1 MSREM
6 KTPKVSIATRT
17 GISVFAVVLTLMS
30 IGPVVWLFS
39 VSMKT
44 RSEYVAHPFGLPTTL
59 RFENY
64 AFILTDSEFLRFAWN
79 SLLVTS
85 SSIFI
90 ILLLSTLAAYAL
102 ARLDFA
108 GNRLLFVAY
117 LFGEVIPIFLILL
130 PLYVL
135 LAKSGL
141 GGTLLSLILAYTA
154 ASLGIS
160 TLVLRSYFR
169 SIPVELEDA
178 ARIDGCNTMQLI
190 WHVMLPLIRPGILVV
205 AVFNIFNIWNE
216 YLLAA
221 FLLPSQK
228 LFTLPPGLA
237 TSFVAQY
244 ATNWPA
250 MAAGILLSA
259 IPLILIF
266 VVAQDKIVEGFSFG
280 SK

>member
-1 MSREM
+1 MSARILRYAGR
-6 KTPKVSIATRT
+6 PA
-17 GISVFAVVLTLMS
+17 FALALALTT
-30 IGPVVWLFS
+30 IGPVVWLLF

-44 RSEYVAHPFGLPTTL
+44 QGEHAARPFGLPSAL
-59 RFENY
+59 RLDNY
-64 AFILTDSEFLRFAWN
+64 EAILTDPAFLRFAWN

-85 SSIFI
+85 SAV
-90 ILLLSTLAAYAL
+90 ILILVLSTLAAFAL
-102 ARLDFA
+102 ARLEFT
-108 GNRLLFVAY
+108 GNRLLFIVY

-135 LAKSGL
+135 LARTGL
-141 GGTLLSLILAYTA
+141 GGTLVSLILAYTA
-154 ASLGIS
+154 AGLGIS
-160 TLVLRSYFR
+160 ILVLRSYFR
-169 SIPVELEDA
+169 SIPSELEDA
-178 ARIDGCNTMQLI
+178 ARIDGCNTPRLI
-190 WHVMLPLIRPGILVV
+190 WHVMMPLIRPGLLVV
-205 AVFNIFNIWNE
+205 AVFNAFNIWNE

-228 LFTLPPGLA
+228 LFTLPAGLA

-244 ATNWPA
+244 STNWPG

-266 VVAQDKIVEGFSFG
+266 VIAQDKIVEGFSFG

>member
-1 MSREM
+1 MSGAPGASRSE
-6 KTPKVSIATRT
+6 VVERV
-17 GISVFAVVLTLMS
+17 GSVAFTVALLLMMV
-30 IGPVVWLFS
+30 GPVIWLFF
-39 VSMKT
+39 VSTKT
-44 RSEYVAHPFGLPTTL
+44 KAEFAASPFGLPSAL
-59 RFENY
+59 RLDNY
-64 AFILTDSEFLRFAWN
+64 VFILTNSEFLRFAWN

-85 SSIFI
+85 TSVFA
-90 ILLLSTLAAYAL
+90 ILILSTLAAYAL
-102 ARLDFA
+102 ARIDLA
-108 GNRLLFVAY
+108 GNRLLFVVY

-135 LAKSGL
+135 LANTGL
-141 GGTLLSLILAYTA
+141 GGTLLSLILTYTA

-160 TLVLRSYFR
+160 ILVLRSYFR
-169 SIPVELEDA
+169 SIPSDIEDA
-178 ARIDGCNTMQLI
+178 ARIDGCNTPLVI
-190 WHVMLPLIRPGILVV
+190 WHVMIPLIRPGMVVV
-205 AVFNIFNIWNE
+205 AVFNIFNLWNE

-228 LFTLPPGLA
+228 LFTLPAGLA
-237 TSFVAQY
+237 SSFVAQY

-266 VVAQDKIVEGFSFG
+266 AVAQDKIVEGFSFG

>member
-1 MSREM
+1 MSKSASHR
-6 KTPKVSIATRT
+6 VSIASRFGSLAFT
-17 GISVFAVVLTLMS
+17 IALTAAM
-30 IGPVVWLFS
+30 IGPVFWLFT

-44 RSEYVAHPFGLPTTL
+44 KSEYAAQPFGMPSQV
-59 RFENY
+59 RWDNY
-64 AFILTDSEFLRFAWN
+64 LFILSDSDFLRFAWN
-79 SLLVTS
+79 SLVVTS
-85 SSIFI
+85 SAVFI
-90 ILLLSTLAAYAL
+90 ILVLSTLAAYAL
-102 ARLDFA
+102 ARLDFP
-108 GNRLLFVAY
+108 GNRLLFVTY

-135 LAKSGL
+135 LARTGL

-160 TLVLRSYFR
+160 ILVLRSYFR
-169 SIPVELEDA
+169 SIPSEIEDA
-178 ARIDGCNTMQLI
+178 ARIDGCNTLSLI
-190 WHVMLPLIRPGILVV
+190 WHIMMPLIRPGIVVV

-237 TSFVAQY
+237 ASFVAQY
-244 ATNWPA
+244 TTNWPA

-266 VVAQDKIVEGFSFG
+266 VIAQDKIVEGFSFG

>member
-1 MSREM
+1 MSRDVE
-6 KTPKVSIATRT
+6 TPGPKIAARVW
-17 GISVFAVVLTLMS
+17 SAVFTIALTMMTV
-30 IGPVVWLFS
+30 GPVVWLFF

-44 RSEYVAHPFGLPTTL
+44 KREYAASPFGLPSAL
-59 RFENY
+59 RFDNY
-64 AFILTDSEFLRFAWN
+64 TYILTDSEFLRFAWN

-85 SSIFI
+85 SSVAV
-90 ILLLSTLAAYAL
+90 ILVLSTLAAYAL
-102 ARLDFA
+102 ARIDFV

-135 LAKSGL
+135 LAKVGL
-141 GGTLLSLILAYTA
+141 GGTLLSLILVYTA

-160 TLVLRSYFR
+160 ILVLRSYFR
-169 SIPVELEDA
+169 SIPGEIEDA
-178 ARIDGCNTMQLI
+178 ARIDGCNTILVI
-190 WHVMLPLIRPGILVV
+190 WYVMMPLIRPGIVVV
-205 AVFNIFNIWNE
+205 AIFNIFNLWNE

-228 LFTLPPGLA
+228 LFTLPAGLA
-237 TSFVAQY
+237 SSFVAQY
-244 ATNWPA
+244 TTNWPA

-266 VVAQDKIVEGFSFG
+266 VIAQDKIVEGFSFG

>member
-1 MSREM
+1 MNPEAERPWRAFPSLASLAF
-6 KTPKVSIATRT
+6 KVAL
-17 GISVFAVVLTLMS
+17 VAMNV
-30 IGPVVWLFS
+30 GPVFWLLS

-44 RSEYVAHPFGLPTTL
+44 KGEFAASPFGIPPAIRLD
-59 RFENY
+59 NY
-64 AFILTDSEFLRFAWN
+64 IFILTNSEFLRFAWN
-79 SLLVTS
+79 SLFVTS
-85 SSIFI
+85 ASIVL
-90 ILLLSTLAAYAL
+90 ILVLSTFAAYAL
-102 ARLDFA
+102 ARIEFA
-108 GNRLLFVAY
+108 GNRLLFIAY

-135 LAKSGL
+135 LAKTGL
-141 GGTLLSLILAYTA
+141 GGTHLSLILTYTA

-160 TLVLRSYFR
+160 ILVLRSYFR
-169 SIPVELEDA
+169 SIPTELEDA
-178 ARIDGCNTMQLI
+178 ARIDGCNTVTLV
-190 WHVMLPLIRPGILVV
+190 WHIMMPLIRPGIIVV

-237 TSFVAQY
+237 ASFVAQY

-250 MAAGILLSA
+250 MAAGIVLSA

-266 VVAQDKIVEGFSFG
+266 VVAQDKIVEGFTFG

>member
-1 MSREM
+1 M
-6 KTPKVSIATRT
+6 
-17 GISVFAVVLTLMS
+17 LMN
-30 IGPVVWLFS
+30 IGPVIWLFS
-39 VSMKT
+39 VSVKS
-44 RSEYVAHPFGLPTTL
+44 RSEYAAHPFGVPPAL
-59 RFENY
+59 RLDNY
-64 AFILTDSEFLRFAWN
+64 KFILSDSEFLRFAWN
-79 SLLVTS
+79 SLLVTTS
-85 SSIFI
+85 SVGI
-90 ILLLSTLAAYAL
+90 ILVLSTLAAYAL

-108 GNRLLFVAY
+108 GNRLLFIAY

-141 GGTLLSLILAYTA
+141 GGTLFSLILAYTA

-169 SIPVELEDA
+169 SIPTEIEDA
-178 ARIDGCNTMQLI
+178 ARIDGCNTILLV
-190 WHVMLPLIRPGILVV
+190 WHVMMPLVRPGIVVV

-228 LFTLPPGLA
+228 LFTLPAGLA
-237 TSFVAQY
+237 SSFVAQY

-250 MAAGILLSA
+250 MAAGIVLSA
-259 IPLILIF
+259 IPLILMF
-266 VVAQDKIVEGFSFG
+266 AAAQDKIVEGFSFG

>member
-1 MSREM
+1 MIH
-6 KTPKVSIATRT
+6 KVRKAVGKLGERAGRSAFAIA
-17 GISVFAVVLTLMS
+17 LMLLNV
-30 IGPVVWLFS
+30 GPVVWLFS
-39 VSMKT
+39 VSVKT
-44 RSEYVAHPFGLPTTL
+44 RGEYAAHPFGVPPAL
-59 RFENY
+59 RLDNY
-64 AFILTDSEFLRFAWN
+64 KFILSDSEFLRFAWN
-79 SLLVTS
+79 SLIVTTS
-85 SSIFI
+85 SVFI
-90 ILLLSTLAAYAL
+90 ILVLSAPAAYAL
-102 ARLDFA
+102 ARIEFA
-108 GNRLLFVAY
+108 GNRLLFIAY

-141 GGTLLSLILAYTA
+141 GGTLFSLVLAYTA

-169 SIPVELEDA
+169 SIPTDIEDA
-178 ARIDGCNTMQLI
+178 ARIDGCNTILLI
-190 WHVMLPLIRPGILVV
+190 WHVMMPLVRPGMVVV

-228 LFTLPPGLA
+228 LFTLPAGLA
-237 TSFVAQY
+237 SSFVAQY

-250 MAAGILLSA
+250 MAAGIVLSA
-259 IPLILIF
+259 IPLILMF
-266 VVAQDKIVEGFSFG
+266 VIAQDKIVEGFSFG

>member
-1 MSREM
+1 MRA
-6 KTPKVSIATRT
+6 KVAQRVGSPA
-17 GISVFAVVLTLMS
+17 FALALALTT
-30 IGPVVWLFS
+30 IGPVVWLFF

-44 RSEYVAHPFGLPTTL
+44 QSEHAAHPFGPPLTL
-59 RFENY
+59 RFDNY
-64 AFILTDSEFLRFAWN
+64 VSILIDPAFLRFAWN
-79 SLLVTS
+79 SVIVTS
-85 SSIFI
+85 SSVFL
-90 ILLLSTLAAYAL
+90 ILVLSTLAAFAL

-108 GNRLLFVAY
+108 GNRLLFVIY
-117 LFGEVIPIFLILL
+117 LFGEVVPIFLILL

-135 LAKSGL
+135 LAKTGL

-160 TLVLRSYFR
+160 ILVLRSYFR
-169 SIPVELEDA
+169 SIPTDLEDA
-178 ARIDGCNTMQLI
+178 ARIDGCNTALLI
-190 WHVMLPLIRPGILVV
+190 WHVMMPLIRPGLVVV
-205 AVFNIFNIWNE
+205 AVFNTFNIWNE

-237 TSFVAQY
+237 TSFAAQY
-244 ATNWPA
+244 STNWPA
-250 MAAGILLSA
+250 MAAGILLSS

-266 VVAQDKIVEGFSFG
+266 VAAQDKIVEGFSFG

>member
-1 MSREM
+1 MTRGQ
-6 KTPKVSIATRT
+6 KRPRVSIAARA
-17 GISVFAVVLTLMS
+17 GSYLFAIILVLMN

-39 VSMKT
+39 VSVKS
-44 RSEYVAHPFGLPTTL
+44 RSEYAAQPFGVPSGLK
-59 RFENY
+59 FDNY
-64 AFILTDSEFLRFAWN
+64 TFILTDPAFLRFAWN
-79 SLLVTS
+79 SLLVTTS
-85 SSIFI
+85 SVFI

-102 ARLDFA
+102 ARIEFV
-108 GNRLLFVAY
+108 GNRLLFIAY
-117 LFGEVIPIFLILL
+117 LFGEVVPIFLILL

-135 LAKSGL
+135 LAKTGL
-141 GGTLLSLILAYTA
+141 GGTLFSLILAYTA

-169 SIPVELEDA
+169 SIPAELEDA
-178 ARIDGCNTMQLI
+178 ARIDGCNTALLI
-190 WHVMLPLIRPGILVV
+190 WHVMMPLIRPGLLVV

-228 LFTLPPGLA
+228 LFTLPAGLA
-237 TSFVAQY
+237 SSFVAQY

>member
-1 MSREM
+1 MNPEAERPRRAFPSLAGLAF
-6 KTPKVSIATRT
+6 KVAL
-17 GISVFAVVLTLMS
+17 VAMNV
-30 IGPVVWLFS
+30 GPVFWLLS

-44 RSEYVAHPFGLPTTL
+44 KGEFAASPFGIPPAIRLD
-59 RFENY
+59 NY
-64 AFILTDSEFLRFAWN
+64 LFILTNSEFLRFAWN
-79 SLLVTS
+79 SLFVTS
-85 SSIFI
+85 ASIVL
-90 ILLLSTLAAYAL
+90 ILVLSTFAAYAL
-102 ARLDFA
+102 ARIEFA
-108 GNRLLFVAY
+108 GNRLLFIAY

-135 LAKSGL
+135 LAKTGL
-141 GGTLLSLILAYTA
+141 GGTHLSLILTYTA

-160 TLVLRSYFR
+160 ILVLRSYFR
-169 SIPVELEDA
+169 SIPTELEDA
-178 ARIDGCNTMQLI
+178 ARIDGCNTVTLV
-190 WHVMLPLIRPGILVV
+190 WHIMMPLIRPGIIVV

-237 TSFVAQY
+237 ASFVAQY

-250 MAAGILLSA
+250 MAAGIVLSA

-266 VVAQDKIVEGFSFG
+266 VVAQDKIVEGFTFG

>member
-1 MSREM
+1 MSREAN
-6 KTPKVSIATRT
+6 TPKVQIAARVSNAAFTIALASIT
-17 GISVFAVVLTLMS
+17 
-30 IGPVVWLFS
+30 IGPVIWLFL

-44 RSEYVAHPFGLPTTL
+44 KSEFAASPFGVPSAL
-59 RFENY
+59 RFDNFV
-64 AFILTDSEFLRFAWN
+64 FILTNSEFLRFAWN
-79 SLLVTS
+79 SLFVTS
-85 SSIFI
+85 SSVFI
-90 ILLLSTLAAYAL
+90 ILVLSTLAAYAL
-102 ARLDFA
+102 ARIDFP

-135 LAKSGL
+135 LAMTGL

-160 TLVLRSYFR
+160 ILVLRSYFR
-169 SIPVELEDA
+169 SIPTDIEDA
-178 ARIDGCNTMQLI
+178 ARIDGCNTILLI
-190 WHVMLPLIRPGILVV
+190 WHVIIPLARPGIVVV
-205 AVFNIFNIWNE
+205 AILNTFNIWNE

-237 TSFVAQY
+237 GSFVAQY

>member
-1 MSREM
+1 MSRGM

>member
-1 MSREM
+1 MSREV
-6 KTPKVSIATRT
+6 KTSIAARA
-17 GISVFAVVLTLMS
+17 GVSLFAVAMTLMS
-30 IGPVVWLFS
+30 IGPVIWLFS
-39 VSMKT
+39 VSVKT
-44 RSEYVAHPFGLPTTL
+44 RSEYAAHPFGLPAKL

-64 AFILTDSEFLRFAWN
+64 SFILADSEFLRFAWN
-79 SLLVTS
+79 SFLVTS
-85 SSIFI
+85 ASIFI
-90 ILLLSTLAAYAL
+90 IILLSTLAAYAL

-190 WHVMLPLIRPGILVV
+190 WYVMMPLIRPGVLVV
-205 AVFNIFNIWNE
+205 AVFNMFNIWNE

>member
-1 MSREM
+1 MRAR
-6 KTPKVSIATRT
+6 IARRA
-17 GISVFAVVLTLMS
+17 GGPAFALALALTT
-30 IGPVVWLFS
+30 IGPVVWLLF

-44 RSEYVAHPFGLPTTL
+44 QGEHAARPFGPPSAL
-59 RFENY
+59 RFDNY
-64 AFILTDSEFLRFAWN
+64 VSILTDPAFLRFAWN
-79 SLLVTS
+79 SLIVTS
-85 SSIFI
+85 SSVFL
-90 ILLLSTLAAYAL
+90 ILLLSTMAAYAL

-135 LAKSGL
+135 LARTGL

-154 ASLGIS
+154 AGLGIS
-160 TLVLRSYFR
+160 ILVLRSYFR
-169 SIPVELEDA
+169 SIPGELEDA
-178 ARIDGCNTMQLI
+178 ARIDGCNTALLI
-190 WHVMLPLIRPGILVV
+190 WHVMMPLIRPGLLVV
-205 AVFNIFNIWNE
+205 AVFNTFNIWNE

-228 LFTLPPGLA
+228 LFTLPAGLA

-244 ATNWPA
+244 STNWPA

-266 VVAQDKIVEGFSFG
+266 VSAQDKIVEGFSFG

>member
-1 MSREM
+1 MSGEAKGPRVRVAARVGG
-6 KTPKVSIATRT
+6 PA
-17 GISVFAVVLTLMS
+17 FAVGLSLMT
-30 IGPVVWLFS
+30 IGPVIWLFTVS
-39 VSMKT
+39 VKT
-44 RSEYVAHPFGLPTTL
+44 KSEYAASPFGIPSTL
-59 RFENY
+59 RFDNY
-64 AFILTDSEFLRFAWN
+64 EFILSDSEFLRFAWN

-85 SSIFI
+85 SSVFI
-90 ILLLSTLAAYAL
+90 ILVLSTLAAYAL

-135 LAKSGL
+135 LAKTGL

-160 TLVLRSYFR
+160 ILVLRSYFR
-169 SIPVELEDA
+169 SIPTEIEDA
-178 ARIDGCNTMQLI
+178 ARIDGCNTILVI
-190 WHVMLPLIRPGILVV
+190 WHVMMPLIRPGIVVV
-205 AVFNIFNIWNE
+205 AVFNIFNLWNE

-237 TSFVAQY
+237 ASFVAQY

-266 VVAQDKIVEGFSFG
+266 VIAQDKIVEGFSFG

>member
-1 MSREM
+1 MSQEAEL
-6 KTPKVSIATRT
+6 PKVRIAARMGRAAFT
-17 GISVFAVVLTLMS
+17 SALALMT
-30 IGPVVWLFS
+30 IGPVIWLFLVS
-39 VSMKT
+39 VKT
-44 RSEYVAHPFGLPTTL
+44 KREYAASPFGVPSALS
-59 RFENY
+59 FDNY
-64 AFILTDSEFLRFAWN
+64 SLILNNSEFLRFTWN

-85 SSIFI
+85 TSVFI

-102 ARLDFA
+102 ARINFA
-108 GNRLLFVAY
+108 GNRLLFITY

-135 LAKSGL
+135 LAKTGL

-160 TLVLRSYFR
+160 ILVLRSYFR
-169 SIPVELEDA
+169 SIPSEIEDA
-178 ARIDGCNTMQLI
+178 ARIDGCNTILVI
-190 WHVMLPLIRPGILVV
+190 WHVMMPLIRPGIVVV

-237 TSFVAQY
+237 ASFVAQY

-266 VVAQDKIVEGFSFG
+266 VVAQDKIVEGFSMG

>member
-1 MSREM
+1 MSQGVKASNVPIPTR
-6 KTPKVSIATRT
+6 VGGFLFAIAL
-17 GISVFAVVLTLMS
+17 AVMS
-30 IGPVVWLFS
+30 IGPVIWLFS
-39 VSMKT
+39 VSVKT
-44 RSEYVAHPFGLPTTL
+44 RSEYAAHPFGVPSVL
-59 RFENY
+59 RFDNY
-64 AFILTDSEFLRFAWN
+64 SFILGDSEFLRFGLN

-135 LAKSGL
+135 LAKTGL

-178 ARIDGCNTMQLI
+178 ARIDGCNTIQLI
-190 WHVMLPLIRPGILVV
+190 WHVMMPLIRPGLLVV

>member
-1 MSREM
+1 MSRAV
-6 KTPKVSIATRT
+6 TVSRFPIAGRIGSAAFT
-17 GISVFAVVLTLMS
+17 IALALMT

-39 VSMKT
+39 VSVKSK
-44 RSEYVAHPFGLPTTL
+44 SEYAASPFGVPTSL
-59 RFENY
+59 RFDNY
-64 AFILTDSEFLRFAWN
+64 LFILTNSEFLRFAWN

-85 SSIFI
+85 SSVFI
-90 ILLLSTLAAYAL
+90 ILVLSTLAAYAL

-117 LFGEVIPIFLILL
+117 LFGEVIPLFLILL

-135 LAKSGL
+135 LANTGL

-160 TLVLRSYFR
+160 ILVLRSYFR
-169 SIPVELEDA
+169 SIPTEIEDA
-178 ARIDGCNTMQLI
+178 ARIDGCNTLLVI
-190 WHVMLPLIRPGILVV
+190 WHVIIPLTRPGIVVV
-205 AVFNIFNIWNE
+205 AVFNTFNLWNE

-237 TSFVAQY
+237 ASFVAQY

-259 IPLILIF
+259 IPLIVIF
-266 VVAQDKIVEGFSFG
+266 VFAQDKIVEGFSFG

>member
-1 MSREM
+1 MSGEAKGPRVQVAARVGG
-6 KTPKVSIATRT
+6 PA
-17 GISVFAVVLTLMS
+17 FALGLALMT
-30 IGPVVWLFS
+30 IGPVIWLFTVS
-39 VSMKT
+39 VKT
-44 RSEYVAHPFGLPTTL
+44 KSEYAASPFGLPSTL
-59 RFENY
+59 RFDNY
-64 AFILTDSEFLRFAWN
+64 EFILSDSEFLRFAWN

-85 SSIFI
+85 SSVFI
-90 ILLLSTLAAYAL
+90 ILVLSTLAAYAL
-102 ARLDFA
+102 ARLDFV

-135 LAKSGL
+135 LAKTGL

-160 TLVLRSYFR
+160 ILVLRSYFR
-169 SIPVELEDA
+169 SIPTEIEDA
-178 ARIDGCNTMQLI
+178 ARIDGCNTILVI
-190 WHVMLPLIRPGILVV
+190 WHVMMPLIRPGIVVV
-205 AVFNIFNIWNE
+205 AVFNIFNLWNE

-237 TSFVAQY
+237 ASFVAQY

-250 MAAGILLSA
+250 MAAGIMLSA

-266 VVAQDKIVEGFSFG
+266 VIAQDKIVEGFSFG

>member
-1 MSREM
+1 MRGEA
-6 KTPKVSIATRT
+6 KGPGVRLAARV
-17 GISVFAVVLTLMS
+17 GGPAFAVALALMT
-30 IGPVVWLFS
+30 IGPVIWLFTVS
-39 VSMKT
+39 VKT
-44 RSEYVAHPFGLPTTL
+44 KSEYAASPFGIPPTL
-59 RFENY
+59 RFDNY
-64 AFILTDSEFLRFAWN
+64 EFILSDSEFLRFAWN

-85 SSIFI
+85 SAVFI
-90 ILLLSTLAAYAL
+90 ILVLSTLAAYAL

-108 GNRLLFVAY
+108 GNRLLFIAY

-135 LAKSGL
+135 LAKTGL

-160 TLVLRSYFR
+160 ILVLRSYFR
-169 SIPVELEDA
+169 SIPTEIEDA
-178 ARIDGCNTMQLI
+178 ARIDGCNTILVI
-190 WHVMLPLIRPGILVV
+190 WHVMMPLIRPGIVVV
-205 AVFNIFNIWNE
+205 AVFNIFNLWNE

-237 TSFVAQY
+237 ASFVAQY

>member
-1 MSREM
+1 MSRGM
-6 KTPKVSIATRT
+6 KKPKVSIATRA
-17 GISVFAVVLTLMS
+17 GVSLFAVAMALMS
-30 IGPVVWLFS
+30 IGPVIWLFS
-39 VSMKT
+39 VSVKT

-64 AFILTDSEFLRFAWN
+64 SFILTDSEFLRFAWN

>member
-1 MSREM
+1 MNSNFRRPT
-6 KTPKVSIATRT
+6 KFIPIKLGNFAFAILLTATT
-17 GISVFAVVLTLMS
+17 
-30 IGPVVWLFS
+30 IGPVIWLFL

-44 RSEYVAHPFGLPTTL
+44 NREHASSPFGLPSEI
-59 RFENY
+59 RWDSY
-64 AFILTDSEFLRFAWN
+64 AHILANSEFLRFAWN
-79 SLLVTS
+79 SLLVTAS
-85 SSIFI
+85 SVFI
-90 ILLLSTLAAYAL
+90 ILVLSTLAAYAL
-102 ARLDFA
+102 ARIEFA
-108 GNRLLFVAY
+108 GNRLLFVTY

-135 LAKSGL
+135 LAHTGL
-141 GGTLLSLILAYTA
+141 GGTLLSLILTYTA

-160 TLVLRSYFR
+160 ILVLRSYFR
-169 SIPVELEDA
+169 SIPAEIEDA
-178 ARIDGCNTMQLI
+178 ARIDGCNTILLV
-190 WHVMLPLIRPGILVV
+190 WHVMMPLIRPGIVVV

-237 TSFVAQY
+237 SSFVAQY

-266 VVAQDKIVEGFSFG
+266 VFAQDKIVEGFSLG

>member
-1 MSREM
+1 MNWKANR
-6 KTPKVSIATRT
+6 PVIATGTRL
-17 GISVFAVVLTLMS
+17 GGFAFAIFLLLMNV
-30 IGPVVWLFS
+30 GPVIWLFS
-39 VSMKT
+39 VSVKT
-44 RSEYVAHPFGLPTTL
+44 RSEYAARPFGMPSEL
-59 RFENY
+59 RFDNY
-64 AFILTDSEFLRFAWN
+64 SFILTDSEFLRFAWN

-85 SSIFI
+85 ASVFI

-108 GNRLLFVAY
+108 GNRILFVAY

-135 LAKSGL
+135 LAKTGL
-141 GGTLLSLILAYTA
+141 GGTLFSLILAYTA

-169 SIPVELEDA
+169 SIPVDLEDA
-178 ARIDGCNTMQLI
+178 ARIDGCGTILLI
-190 WHVMLPLIRPGILVV
+190 WHVMMPLIRPGLLVV
-205 AVFNIFNIWNE
+205 AVFNVFNIWNE

-228 LFTLPPGLA
+228 LFTLPAGLA
-237 TSFVAQY
+237 ASFVAQY

-259 IPLILIF
+259 IPLIAIF
-266 VVAQDKIVEGFSFG
+266 IIAQDKIVEGFSFG

>member
-1 MSREM
+1 MNTAEARSSRRF
-6 KTPKVSIATRT
+6 PKLGNLAFKIALV
-17 GISVFAVVLTLMS
+17 GLN
-30 IGPVVWLFS
+30 IGPVFWLLS

-44 RSEYVAHPFGLPTTL
+44 KGEFAASPFGIPGAIRLD
-59 RFENY
+59 NY
-64 AFILTDSEFLRFAWN
+64 IFILTNSEFLRFAWN
-79 SLLVTS
+79 SLIVTS
-85 SSIFI
+85 TSIALI
-90 ILLLSTLAAYAL
+90 IVLSTFAAYAL
-102 ARLDFA
+102 ARIDFA
-108 GNRLLFVAY
+108 GNRLLFIIY

-135 LAKSGL
+135 LARTGL
-141 GGTLLSLILAYTA
+141 GGTHLSLVLTYTA

-160 TLVLRSYFR
+160 ILVLRSYFR
-169 SIPVELEDA
+169 SIPTELEDA
-178 ARIDGCNTMQLI
+178 ARIDGCNTVKLV
-190 WHVMLPLIRPGILVV
+190 WHVMMPLIRPGIIVV
-205 AVFNIFNIWNE
+205 AVFNVFNIWNE

-237 TSFVAQY
+237 ASFVAQY

-250 MAAGILLSA
+250 MAAGIVLSA

-266 VVAQDKIVEGFSFG
+266 VAAQDKIVEGFSFG

>member
-1 MSREM
+1 MSWGAKR
-6 KTPKVSIATRT
+6 PAIAPGARI
-17 GISVFAVVLTLMS
+17 GGLAFAVVLALMN
-30 IGPVVWLFS
+30 IGPVIWLFS
-39 VSMKT
+39 VSVKT
-44 RSEYVAHPFGLPTTL
+44 RSEYAARPFGVPLQP
-59 RFENY
+59 RFDNY

-85 SSIFI
+85 ASVFI

-108 GNRLLFVAY
+108 GNRVLFVAY
-117 LFGEVIPIFLILL
+117 LFGEVVPIFLILL

-135 LAKSGL
+135 LARTGL
-141 GGTLLSLILAYTA
+141 GGTLFSLILAYTA

-169 SIPVELEDA
+169 SIPTDLEDA
-178 ARIDGCNTMQLI
+178 ARIDGCNTILLI
-190 WHVMLPLIRPGILVV
+190 WHVMMPLIRPGLLVV

-221 FLLPSQK
+221 FLLPSQR
-228 LFTLPPGLA
+228 LFTLPAGLA
-237 TSFVAQY
+237 ASFVAQY

-259 IPLILIF
+259 IPLIIIF

>member
-1 MSREM
+1 MNW
-6 KTPKVSIATRT
+6 KTNRPVIATGTRL
-17 GISVFAVVLTLMS
+17 GGFAFASFLLLMNV
-30 IGPVVWLFS
+30 GPVIWLFS
-39 VSMKT
+39 VSVKT
-44 RSEYVAHPFGLPTTL
+44 RSEYAARPFGMPSEL
-59 RFENY
+59 RFDNY
-64 AFILTDSEFLRFAWN
+64 SFILTDSEFLRFAWN

-85 SSIFI
+85 ASVFI

-108 GNRLLFVAY
+108 GNRIMFVAY

-135 LAKSGL
+135 LAKTGL
-141 GGTLLSLILAYTA
+141 GGTLFSLILAYTA

-169 SIPVELEDA
+169 SIPVDLEDA
-178 ARIDGCNTMQLI
+178 ARIDGCGTILLI
-190 WHVMLPLIRPGILVV
+190 WHVMMPLIRPGLLVV
-205 AVFNIFNIWNE
+205 AVFNVFNIWNE

-228 LFTLPPGLA
+228 LFTLPAGLA
-237 TSFVAQY
+237 ASFVAQY
-244 ATNWPA
+244 ATNCPA

-259 IPLILIF
+259 ITLIAIF
-266 VVAQDKIVEGFSFG
+266 VISKDKIVEGFSFG